1 MYELFM
7 QLLANGIII
16 GVVYALISIG
26 LTLILGI
33 LGVINF
39 AQGELYML
47 GAFFTYSAAHFL
59 KLDYFAA
66 TAMAVVIVGFCGVL
80 FERYTVRPLRGRHP
94 FIILLSLIGLSIF
107 LQNTAM
113 LAWGPDPRDIV
124 SPYAA
129 KKVIIGPVYLT
140 QHRILIFFMSIVIIF
155 LIHIFIKWTKMGIAM
170 RAVAR
175 DKDTAALMGVDVNRV
190 YTFTFALGS
199 GLAAIAG
206 SLLGPIFSIEP
217 TMGEWAVVK
226 AFSVVIMGGM
236 GNVPGAIV
244 GGLFLGVAE
253 SMGAGFLST
262 AYKDAVGYA
271 MLILVLLF
279 RPQGLFGKRV

>member
-7 QLLANGIII
+7 QQLANGIII
-16 GVVYALISIG
+16 GVVYSLIAIG

-39 AQGELYML
+39 AQGEIYML
-47 GAFFTYSAAHFL
+47 GAFFTYSAASYF

-66 TAMAVVIVGFCGVL
+66 TAIAVVIVACCGVL

-113 LAWGPDPRDIV
+113 LAWGPDPREIV

-140 QHRILIFFMSIVIIF
+140 QHRILIFFLSIAII
-155 LIHIFIKWTKMGIAM
+155 LVIHIFIKRTKMGMAM

-175 DKDTAALMGVDVNRV
+175 DKDTAALMGVDVNWV
-190 YTFTFALGS
+190 YTFTFVFGS
-199 GLAAIAG
+199 ALAAIAG
-206 SLLGPIFSIEP
+206 SLLGAIFMIEP

-226 AFSVVIMGGM
+226 AFVVVIMGGM

-244 GGLFLGVAE
+244 SGLFLGVAE
-253 SMGAGFLST
+253 SMGAGFIST
-262 AYKDAVGYA
+262 GYKDAVGYA
-271 MLILVLLF
+271 LLILVLLF
-279 RPQGLFGKRV
+279 KPQGIFGKRV